1 MTAADMPASANSPSA
16 RLRYVPIGVAASLAH
31 MLMMIPGY
39 SEDGALEWGPWLGV
53 LAVSVAVAAVLFVFV
68 VPGGG
73 ALTGVVLG
81 AVALASVLVFWAGVT
96 LPLAAA
102 AGLVG
107 WHARQRGERPG
118 LANAAL
124 ALAVV
129 AAVALVA
136 IIIMDAVAN

>member
-1 MTAADMPASANSPSA
+1 LTTAELPASPPIS
-16 RLRYVPIGVAASLAH
+16 RLRYLAVGAAASLAQ

-39 SEDGALEWGPWLGV
+39 SEDGFELGSWLGV
-53 LAVSVAVAAVLFVFV
+53 LAVSLVVAALVFVFV

-73 ALTGVVLG
+73 AVTGVVLG
-81 AVALASVLVFWAGVT
+81 AVALVSVVIFWAGFT
-96 LPLAAA
+96 LPLAVA

-107 WHARQRGERPG
+107 WRARQGSERPG

-136 IIIMDAVAN
+136 IIIGDAVAN

>member
-1 MTAADMPASANSPSA
+1 
-16 RLRYVPIGVAASLAH
+16 

-39 SEDGALEWGPWLGV
+39 SQNGFELGSWLGA
-53 LAVSVAVAAVLFVFV
+53 LAVSLVVAALVFVFV

-73 ALTGVVLG
+73 AVTGVVLG
-81 AVALASVLVFWAGVT
+81 AVALVSVLIFWAGVT
-96 LPLAAA
+96 LPLAVA

-107 WHARQRGERPG
+107 WRARQGGERPG

-124 ALAVV
+124 GLAVV

-136 IIIMDAVAN
+136 IIIGDAVAN

>member
-1 MTAADMPASANSPSA
+1 MTTADLPSSPLSA
-16 RLRYVPIGVAASLAH
+16 RLRLVPLGLAASLAH

-39 SEDGALEWGPWLGV
+39 SEDGFEWGAWLGV
-53 LAVSVAVAAVLFVFV
+53 LAVSVVVAAIVFVFV

-73 ALTGVVLG
+73 SVTGVVLG
-81 AVALASVLVFWAGVT
+81 AVGLASVVIFWAGVT

-107 WHARQRGERPG
+107 WSARQRGERPG

-129 AAVALVA
+129 TAVALVA
-136 IIIMDAVAN
+136 IIVGDATSN

>member
-1 MTAADMPASANSPSA
+1 VS
-16 RLRYVPIGVAASLAH
+16 LVVAAL
-31 MLMMIPGY
+31 
-39 SEDGALEWGPWLGV
+39 V
-53 LAVSVAVAAVLFVFV
+53 FVFV

-73 ALTGVVLG
+73 AVTGVVLG
-81 AVALASVLVFWAGVT
+81 AVALVSVVVFWAGFT
-96 LPLAAA
+96 LPLAVA

-107 WHARQRGERPG
+107 WRGRQGGERPG

-136 IIIMDAVAN
+136 IIIGDAVAN

>member
-1 MTAADMPASANSPSA
+1 MTTADLPASPHASRP
-16 RLRYVPIGVAASLAH
+16 RYLAIGAAASLAQ

-39 SEDGALEWGPWLGV
+39 NEDGEFQLGVWLGV
-53 LAVSVAVAAVLFVFV
+53 LAVSLVVAAVVFVFV

-73 ALTGVVLG
+73 AVTGVVLG
-81 AVALASVLVFWAGVT
+81 AVSLASVLIFWAGVT

-107 WHARQRGERPG
+107 WRARQRGERPG

-124 ALAVV
+124 ALAV
-129 AAVALVA
+129 AAAIALVA
-136 IIIMDAVAN
+136 IIIGDAVAN